1 MITSKDMRVTKTT
14 TTTWMCAPIWECGAS
29 CCYRLLLLK
38 IKLTRMIYYKNTC
51 NINGSNFEYA
61 AINLGKKCIC
71 KLIKSNDYLN
81 SSIIGTINLDLG
93 SATSGTFDNKFQS
106 ETRNVFDLISLS
118 INPDCEKSLFRILVS
133 EILNTVCNMYVCMC
147 ICVY

>member
-1 MITSKDMRVTKTT
+1 MRVTKTT
-14 TTTWMCAPIWECGAS
+14 TTTWMCAPIWECGARKNKRDVKFIPTS
-29 CCYRLLLLK
+29 CCCRLLFPKLNWLGWFIRK
-38 IKLTRMIYYKNTC
+38 IH
-51 NINGSNFEYA
+51 NINGSKFEYA

-81 SSIIGTINLDLG
+81 SSIIGTINLDFG

-133 EILNTVCNMYVCMC
+133 EILNSVC
-147 ICVY
+147 ICAY